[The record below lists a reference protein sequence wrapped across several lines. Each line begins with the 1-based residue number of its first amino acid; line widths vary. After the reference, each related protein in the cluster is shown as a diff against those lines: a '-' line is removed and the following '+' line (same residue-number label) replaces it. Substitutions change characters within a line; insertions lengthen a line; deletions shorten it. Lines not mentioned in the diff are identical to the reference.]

1 MTGVDVLLDLLRRR
15 RHGLPYI
22 ADRPCELKSV
32 LLLLGRGF
40 DAVEV
45 EVDDGVNFVVEI
57 SVRICLPDLL
67 RSQVQI
73 LDTGQLTGK
82 YLQIHLGVGLE
93 CDVTGDLASRRGR
106 INGTTTLSGGMAMV
120 SGQVPL
126 SELGDYQSYLKSVT
140 GGAGRYSM
148 HLSHHDP
155 VPGNI
160 QQQLVEAYKP
170 RSEDD

>member
-1 MTGVDVLLDLLRRR
+1 MDLIVGVAAIDDQITLAEQTTKLSDV
-15 RHGLPYI
+15 I
-22 ADRPCELKSV
+22 
-32 LLLLGRGF
+32 LG
-40 DAVEV
+40 
-45 EVDDGVNFVVEI
+45 
-57 SVRICLPDLL
+57 
-67 RSQVQI
+67 
-73 LDTGQLTGK
+73 
-82 YLQIHLGVGLE
+82 
-93 CDVTGDLASRRGR
+93 DVTGDLAARRGR

-140 GGAGRYSM
+140 GGAGSYSM